1 MKAELLAPAGD
12 FKSLKAAVSSGADA
26 VYIGAAKFSA
36 RQNAKNFDSDEL
48 TEAIRYCRVRNVKT
62 YLAINTLIKD
72 SELTEALK
80 TAAEAYEAGID
91 AYIVQDLGL
100 IKLLR
105 KKFDVPV
112 HASTQMTI
120 FDEYGLKFLK
130 KLGIERAVL
139 SRECPKEKIKSLVE
153 KSIMELEVF
162 CHGAIFLS
170 YSGQCLLSSIIG
182 GRSAN
187 RGRCAQ
193 PCRLPY
199 SVDGK
204 KGYFLSPKDLC
215 LIDETA
221 FLNEIGISSLKI
233 EGRMKGPGY
242 VAAATLAYRKAIDG
256 EKVTDEELERLRKA
270 FSRGG
275 SFTKGCYGSVRGKDM
290 MNISSSNDDVLKSA
304 DATFLKELS
313 HLWED
318 GKEIKKIPVTGK
330 LIIGEETKFTLSDGV
345 VTVSVCVK
353 TPLEEYGKKT
363 DGEFAKAQLS
373 KLGQS
378 PFYMT
383 DFSYECGAEA
393 YFKASDL
400 NALRREAVSKLKDA
414 KSGKRAYL
422 GDLDF
427 ALSPGKTKEKF
438 YISASVETA
447 EQAKA
452 LIAAGARVYIPYE
465 LEHIDGAYAALI
477 PAVYS
482 EKADLSGYDTVVA
495 GSIGAAEYAKEQ
507 GKKVIADYSMN
518 IFNSVSASCFGKS
531 VLSVE
536 LSGREI
542 AKISENCD
550 CEAVVYGYIPVMTS
564 ANCIIK
570 TAGKCRGEC
579 KNCNR
584 EIVLSDRKNM
594 NFTVRS
600 DGKKNTIYNSVPL
613 FLADRMDEVRKTNV
627 TGARLIFTSE
637 TPAECVNIYRMYS
650 QLAPVK
656 KPEAYTRGH
665 FYNGV

>member
-1 MKAELLAPAGD
+1 M
-12 FKSLKAAVSSGADA
+12 
-26 VYIGAAKFSA
+26 
-36 RQNAKNFDSDEL
+36 
-48 TEAIRYCRVRNVKT
+48 
-62 YLAINTLIKD
+62 
-72 SELTEALK
+72 
-80 TAAEAYEAGID
+80 
-91 AYIVQDLGL
+91 
-100 IKLLR
+100 
-105 KKFDVPV
+105 
-112 HASTQMTI
+112 
-120 FDEYGLKFLK
+120 
-130 KLGIERAVL
+130 
-139 SRECPKEKIKSLVE
+139 
-153 KSIMELEVF
+153 
-162 CHGAIFLS
+162 
-170 YSGQCLLSSIIG
+170 
-182 GRSAN
+182 
-187 RGRCAQ
+187 
-193 PCRLPY
+193 
-199 SVDGK
+199 
-204 KGYFLSPKDLC
+204 
-215 LIDETA
+215 
-221 FLNEIGISSLKI
+221 
-233 EGRMKGPGY
+233 
-242 VAAATLAYRKAIDG
+242 
-256 EKVTDEELERLRKA
+256 
-270 FSRGG
+270 
-275 SFTKGCYGSVRGKDM
+275 
-290 MNISSSNDDVLKSA
+290 
-304 DATFLKELS
+304 
-313 HLWED
+313 
-318 GKEIKKIPVTGK
+318 
-330 LIIGEETKFTLSDGV
+330 
-345 VTVSVCVK
+345 TVSVCVK
-353 TPLEEYGKKT
+353 TPLEEHGKKT

-400 NALRREAVSKLKDA
+400 NALRREAVSKLEDA

-422 GDLDF
+422 GDFDF
-427 ALSPGKTKEKF
+427 ALSPRKTKEKF

-507 GKKVIADYSMN
+507 GKKVIADYGMN